1 MPKALDTMH
10 RVYVGWEDE
19 SGSNKIFM
27 STLAADFHRELQV
40 LVADHGPPTTVE
52 FRADDE
58 GWYTEAE
65 IKSWE
70 YDDE

>member
-1 MPKALDTMH
+1 MPKMLDTMH

-27 STLAADFHRELQV
+27 STLASDFNKELQT
-40 LVADHGPPTTVE
+40 LVEEYGPPTTVE

-58 GWYTEAE
+58 GWYTEEE
-65 IKSWE
+65 IKSWGYE
-70 YDDE
+70 E